1 MESQNRIKKLWPHTL
16 TLRNVLTYELTN
28 CSHWL
33 KEHPPVTLAIGI
45 KSQVV
50 LGSVFVDLVVDQEI
64 AGDQVLAV
72 LAAESRTRR
81 HSQNCENAENPK
93 PLVFGGVSLWL
104 GSAAWI

>member
-50 LGSVFVDLVVDQEI
+50 LRGVFVDLIVDQEI
-64 AGDQVLAV
+64 AVDTIHRYL
-72 LAAESRTRR
+72 LYLLRTAAE
-81 HSQNCENAENPK
+81 AE
-93 PLVFGGVSLWL
+93 L
-104 GSAAWI
+104 GMAWSAAAHY

>member
-50 LGSVFVDLVVDQEI
+50 LRGCGRYLPY
-64 AGDQVLAV
+64 L
-72 LAAESRTRR
+72 LRTAAE
-81 HSQNCENAENPK
+81 AE
-93 PLVFGGVSLWL
+93 L
-104 GSAAWI
+104 GMAWSAAARY